1 MVPQIHAELSAKR
14 YGGIP
19 EDYLDIH
26 KLMDSS
32 KACIGNNKHR
42 FLSHNSWFST
52 TIIPLIFG

>member
-26 KLMDSS
+26 KY
-32 KACIGNNKHR
+32 
-42 FLSHNSWFST
+42 
-52 TIIPLIFG
+52 LIVN